1 MLVPSYFH
9 SVYRVLSPLVENI
22 RSGCLPEQKLKLCK
36 DAISYLVH
44 HSLLQSLLQ
53 FIMSYRLW
61 QCLGDNMKVLM
72 WLQPTVGF
80 FNFPYKDGASLFR
93 FCNRYS
99 WKLGR
104 QAVGFVRLTMKFVKF
119 VRVGY
124 DSSWQKENCFLFNFN
139 ICLFAKFLYSI
150 NGYLRMTI

>member
-44 HSLLQSLLQ
+44 HSLLQSLLL

-61 QCLGDNMKVLM
+61 KCLGDNMKVLM
-72 WLQPTVGF
+72 WLQPTVVF

-104 QAVGFVRLTMKFVKF
+104 QAVGFVRLTMKCESLLELDMILVDKKKI
-119 VRVGY
+119 V
-124 DSSWQKENCFLFNFN
+124 S
-139 ICLFAKFLYSI
+139 
-150 NGYLRMTI
+150 YLTLTYAYLLSFYIR

>member
-44 HSLLQSLLQ
+44 HSLLQSLLL

-72 WLQPTVGF
+72 WLQPTVVF

-104 QAVGFVRLTMKFVKF
+104 QAVGFVRLTMKCESLLELDMILVDKKKI
-119 VRVGY
+119 V
-124 DSSWQKENCFLFNFN
+124 S
-139 ICLFAKFLYSI
+139 
-150 NGYLRMTI
+150 YLTLTYAYLLSFYIR